1 MRFILSAV
9 VWAVNKTVLLFWKKN
24 LIYGVFFGF
33 GFFFGVFFGFG
44 TNFYDSRDGFLKISL
59 FIGFFTTK
67 VEQKSLRE
75 AV

>member
-1 MRFILSAV
+1 MGSFL
-9 VWAVNKTVLLFWKKN
+9 VL
-24 LIYGVFFGF
+24 
-33 GFFFGVFFGFG
+33 GFFWVFFGFG